1 LIYRIHRAPERRI
14 FFIDVGTMPPNKAQ
28 QFLERVRY
36 EVQQKRIPSRT
47 GGGANVVDSTYNPMS
62 ILEDY
67 FFAVSSEGR
76 GSKVEVLPGG
86 ENLGDIDD
94 LRYFNNKMLRALG
107 VPSSYLPTGPEDGTA
122 TMGDGKVGT
131 AFIQEFRFSKVVARY
146 QQQVIEPI
154 DLEFK
159 LYLKFR
165 GVTIDNSLFELEF
178 TPPQSFSEYRQLE
191 LDSARINTFQALTD
205 ISFISK
211 RFVLKTYLGW
221 TEEQMAENERMW
233 KEERSRLTKT
243 FAPEQGAGGSAPT
256 GLSDVGITSSG
267 IDDMAPEG
275 DEGGDM
281 TGDAPGGA
289 GVSDAEVSGFGSQ

>member
-1 LIYRIHRAPERRI
+1 
-14 FFIDVGTMPPNKAQ
+14 
-28 QFLERVRY
+28 LERVRY
-36 EVQQKRIPSRT
+36 EVQQKRVPSRT

-67 FFAVSSEGR
+67 FFAVTSEGR

-122 TMGDGKVGT
+122 AVSDGRVGT
-131 AFIQEFRFSKVVARY
+131 AFIQEFRFAKVVTRY
-146 QQQVIEPI
+146 QQQIIEPI
-154 DLEFK
+154 DMEFK
-159 LYLKFR
+159 LFLKRR

-178 TPPQSFSEYRQLE
+178 TPAQSFSEYRQLE
-191 LDSARINTFQALTD
+191 LDSAKINTFTALTD
-205 ISFISK
+205 ISFVSK
-211 RFVLKTYLGW
+211 RFILKRYLGW
-221 TEEQMAENERMW
+221 TEAELAENERMW

-243 FAPEQGAGGSAPT
+243 FAPEQQGGGSAPS

-267 IDDMAPEG
+267 IDDMAP
-275 DEGGDM
+275 DEELPGAAD
-281 TGDAPGGA
+281 TGADAD
-289 GVSDAEVSGFGSQ
+289 VSDNEVDSFGQQ